1 MHLGQRRYAAPP
13 VRIAVVFNPHSRK
26 NRRGGVR
33 AEELRRILGDAGE
46 VFVTR
51 DADELD
57 GVVKDVLTPD
67 LRCLVS
73 VGGDGALHWALNAA
87 RPLAEERGLPLP
99 VVLPTNGGTIDF
111 VARRAGVAGRAETLL
126 PRLVRALDRDQL
138 ATVELDSLEVSLDPR
153 SGAPREVLGFAL
165 AAGGIGQRF
174 IDEYYKSD
182 DPGPL
187 TILGVIGRGV
197 ASLAASQVPGF
208 VGARFG
214 AMGRRMFRPMPAE
227 VRIDGARVPADQHG
241 GIHVGAFDLNLGNV
255 MRLFPQ
261 ARSAGSLHMQAGAIR
276 PIEMVRSLPALF
288 SGGPIKSPTLKDG
301 RGELME
307 VEATTDE
314 PLRPCLDGEIYED
327 VQKLAVRLGPR
338 VRIARV

>member
-1 MHLGQRRYAAPP
+1 LVG
-13 VRIAVVFNPHSRK
+13 SD
-26 NRRGGVR
+26 
-33 AEELRRILGDAGE
+33 GD

-51 DADELD
+51 DAAELEA
-57 GVVKDVLTPD
+57 VVKDVLTPD

-87 RPLAEERGLPLP
+87 RPLAAERGLPLP

-138 ATVELDSLEVSLDPR
+138 ATVELDSLDVSLAER
-153 SGAPREVLGFAL
+153 GGAERQVLGFAL

-174 IDEYYKSD
+174 IDEYYRSD

-187 TILGVIGRGV
+187 TILSVIARGV
-197 ASLAASQVPGF
+197 GSLAVSGLPGP
-208 VGARFG
+208 VGDELG

-255 MRLFPQ
+255 MRLFPE
-261 ARSAGSLHMQAGAIR
+261 ARAAGSLHMQAGAIR

-288 SGGPIKSPTLKDG
+288 SGGAIKSPTLHDG
-301 RGELME
+301 KGEVME
-307 VEATTDE
+307 IAATTDE

-327 VQKLAVRLGPR
+327 VQRLAVRLGPR